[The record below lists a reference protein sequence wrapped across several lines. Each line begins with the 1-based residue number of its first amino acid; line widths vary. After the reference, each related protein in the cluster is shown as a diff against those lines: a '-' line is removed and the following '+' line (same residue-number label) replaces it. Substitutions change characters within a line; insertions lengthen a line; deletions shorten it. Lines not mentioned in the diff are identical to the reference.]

1 MGARFLSNQGRRLSL
16 EDLLLEDV
24 ICYLWKGNCRVTK
37 GYFVFYR
44 TRPRGGREEGTGM
57 SFWEPIDILVDP
69 KEREWTTRR
78 VKELMVATQFRD
90 GQFLCGCCKVT
101 DRHKKNHGVLLS
113 WISFLMKNLFLLKI
127 YIASSQH
134 STYYVEYFSFVP
146 SFMLR
151 RMLLHGS
158 VLYLVYYVSSDANH
172 RDAKATQLK
181 ISKSNKTLYEEIWF
195 IGMLECTIG
204 LLWLWYCS

>member
-16 EDLLLEDV
+16 EDLLLEDI
-24 ICYLWKGNCRVTK
+24 ICYLWKRNCRVTL

-44 TRPRGGREEGTGM
+44 TRSRGGREEGTGI
-57 SFWEPIDILVDP
+57 SFWQPIDTLVGP

-78 VKELMVATQFRD
+78 VKKLMVATQFRD
-90 GQFLCGCCKVT
+90 GQFLRGRCKVT
-101 DRHKKNHGVLLS
+101 GRQKKNHGVLLS
-113 WISFLMKNLFLLKI
+113 WIPFLMKNLFLLKI

-158 VLYLVYYVSSDANH
+158 VLYLVYYVSSDADH

-195 IGMLECTIG
+195 TGILECTIG
-204 LLWLWYCS
+204 SL